1 MEQNESRLTTVLIG
15 IFLITLLFITYNIFL
30 NTKPAVG
37 GIETSA
43 PESSLVDKIKEIFA
57 PKTEK
62 VGVIDDLA
70 AKDSRDETVAGVESN
85 RSVWI
90 ATDYTQGDIKNGQY
104 VVKRGDTLWEIAE
117 AVYGNGSQWHRILDA
132 NKDSVGFL
140 PNGSQAL
147 IVTGQILLIP

>member
-1 MEQNESRLTTVLIG
+1 M
-15 IFLITLLFITYNIFL
+15 
-30 NTKPAVG
+30 
-37 GIETSA
+37 
-43 PESSLVDKIKEIFA
+43 
-57 PKTEK
+57 
-62 VGVIDDLA
+62 
-70 AKDSRDETVAGVESN
+70 
-85 RSVWI
+85 WI